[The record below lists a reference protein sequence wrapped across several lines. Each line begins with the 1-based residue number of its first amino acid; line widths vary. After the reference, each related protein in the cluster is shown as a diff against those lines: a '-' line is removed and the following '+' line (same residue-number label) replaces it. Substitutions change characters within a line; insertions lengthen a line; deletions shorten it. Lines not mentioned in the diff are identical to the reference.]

1 MTQHPA
7 RHDTLSDTQG
17 GTVVNIPC
25 TSVVFDC
32 LAYPITSGLK
42 GVIACR
48 VTLLFFTMPGR
59 YECGSY
65 DHTTNS
71 WQWTF
76 TQFLSYHKKVNG

>member
-32 LAYPITSGLK
+32 LAYPITSGLM

-48 VTLLFFTMPGR
+48 VTLVFFSMPGR

-65 DHTTNS
+65 ATQPTAGSGH
-71 WQWTF
+71 F
-76 TQFLSYHKKVNG
+76 TQFLSYHKKLN